1 MADLDDVSA
10 EDLLAELRQR
20 AKEGEIDL
28 TAELWNMMEPD
39 KDDIIELCQQNDVE
53 LFDEDAWNTAIE
65 EAKEEGAEDL
75 LHGSGILRFA
85 ALLVFSSSSRDF
97 IYARDELKFLFQKE
111 FNLHHAR
118 LL

>member
-1 MADLDDVSA
+1 MSNLDDVSA
-10 EDLLAELRQR
+10 EDLLAEIRQR

-28 TAELWNMMEPD
+28 TEELWAMMEPD
-39 KDDIIELCQQNDVE
+39 EDQIIELCNHNNIE

-75 LHGSGILRFA
+75 LHGSGILKLA
-85 ALLVFSSSSRDF
+85 AILVFASSSRDF

-111 FNLHHAR
+111 FNIHHAR